1 MGDQQLTIGIEEEFQ
16 IVDAGGELKAHID
29 TLLAAARSSSLVD
42 DVRAEMLQSVVEVGT
57 RICADVSEARA
68 EVLRLRGGLAGL
80 LQPEGLRIASAGT
93 HPFSHWQ
100 DQRVT
105 EMERYKLFEDQM
117 QDLVR
122 ELLIFGMHVH
132 VGIADPEARIEV
144 MNEAR
149 YFLPHLLA
157 LSTSSPFWLNRRTGL
172 KSYRSVIWSR
182 FPRSGIPPEF
192 SSHADFDNYIEL
204 LIKTNTIDTG
214 KSIWWDLRPHWQ
226 YPTIEFRICDAV
238 TRVDEVICL
247 AALVQAICAKLLKL
261 RSQNLGF
268 RKYPPQ
274 LIHENKFRA
283 FRHGLDGRLI
293 DFGKQREVPMR
304 DLAVELVEFVDD
316 VVDELGSRKDVE
328 YVHTILREG
337 TSADRQL
344 AVHQASDGDMQA
356 VVKHVTDETLD
367 RCAAAGLVGDP
378 LRPPR
383 RYRERRAPAPRGQQ
397 EQAARSQHAGR
408 HHGGWAGA
416 GPRVGQVDV
425 PPAVGRG
432 LGVGV
437 GGQDQDVAV
446 LLVEV
451 GEEGGMPGQVQVD
464 LALERARP
472 VGGHGHVR
480 QDLLAGADVT
490 DDKGQPGVRLQAVA
504 GDVDVVAD
512 RAVHREGLGAVGG
525 HRPEQ
530 QERGKAERQPNA
542 RHGDLQRPGRQA
554 GRSLARTGASGNS
567 VRLARTPA

>member
-1 MGDQQLTIGIEEEFQ
+1 MAEQPLTIGIEEEFQ
-16 IVDAGGELKAHID
+16 IVDADGQLKAHID
-29 TLLAAARSSSLVD
+29 TLLAAAQSSSIVD
-42 DVRAEMLQSVVEVGT
+42 DVRAEMLQWVVVVGT
-57 RICADVSEARA
+57 RICADVGEARA

-80 LQPEGLRIASAGT
+80 LNSERLRIASAGT

-132 VGIADPEARIEV
+132 VGIPDPEARIEV

-192 SSHADFDNYIEL
+192 SSHADFDNYVAL
-204 LIKTNTIDTG
+204 LVKTNTIDTG

-247 AALVQAICAKLLKL
+247 AALVQAICAKLLRL
-261 RSQNLGF
+261 RAQNLGF

-283 FRHGLDGRLI
+283 FRHGLDGKLI

-316 VVDELGSRKDVE
+316 VVDDLGSRKEVE

-344 AVHQASDGDMQA
+344 AVHQATDGDMRA
-356 VVKHVTDETLD
+356 VVDHITDETMI
-367 RCAAAGLVGDP
+367 GVP
-378 LRPPR
+378 L
-383 RYRERRAPAPRGQQ
+383 PA
-397 EQAARSQHAGR
+397 
-408 HHGGWAGA
+408 
-416 GPRVGQVDV
+416 
-425 PPAVGRG
+425 
-432 LGVGV
+432 
-437 GGQDQDVAV
+437 
-446 LLVEV
+446 
-451 GEEGGMPGQVQVD
+451 
-464 LALERARP
+464 
-472 VGGHGHVR
+472 
-480 QDLLAGADVT
+480 
-490 DDKGQPGVRLQAVA
+490 
-504 GDVDVVAD
+504 
-512 RAVHREGLGAVGG
+512 
-525 HRPEQ
+525 
-530 QERGKAERQPNA
+530 
-542 RHGDLQRPGRQA
+542 
-554 GRSLARTGASGNS
+554 
-567 VRLARTPA
+567 